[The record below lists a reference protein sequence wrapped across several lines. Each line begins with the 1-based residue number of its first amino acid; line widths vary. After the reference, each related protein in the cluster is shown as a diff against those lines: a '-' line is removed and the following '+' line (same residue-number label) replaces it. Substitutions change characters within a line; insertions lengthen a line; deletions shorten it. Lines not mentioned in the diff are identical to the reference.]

1 MNRVALERTKAKVYT
16 RTFQSASQPGAG
28 VSRGQ
33 NLEKISPKKY
43 FEFNSTSASGKRP
56 KRDGLG
62 GRPGEAATC
71 LQKISLVFLS
81 RTKMDKERFRSKYK
95 IQREAAA
102 MASEDKERWP
112 DSLKDSK

>member
-43 FEFNSTSASGKRP
+43 FEFNSTSASGKGQKWWPRRP
-56 KRDGLG
+56 SGRSGNLLAENLADFFIEDKDGLKK
-62 GRPGEAATC
+62 
-71 LQKISLVFLS
+71 QN
-81 RTKMDKERFRSKYK
+81 
-95 IQREAAA
+95 
-102 MASEDKERWP
+102 
-112 DSLKDSK
+112 KDG